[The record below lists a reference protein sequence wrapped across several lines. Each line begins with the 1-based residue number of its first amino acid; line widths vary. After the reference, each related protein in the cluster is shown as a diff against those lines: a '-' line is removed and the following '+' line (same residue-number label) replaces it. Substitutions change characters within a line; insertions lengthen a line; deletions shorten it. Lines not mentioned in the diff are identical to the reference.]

1 MASLTLA
8 SPCITS
14 TIFNSETSSNNGRD
28 DSFSSYLNLIRESFA
43 KDQTDNSG
51 DTPATMRISIGK
63 TQGEDGE
70 LDIFRAEKYFSGV
83 MDGEST
89 NMGKSPVISS
99 YKKEGKMMSL
109 KSISMT
115 ESTCSEAS
123 ANSRNTLLR
132 DHRRK
137 LSSSSSSNGR
147 RRRRL
152 LRVFGRCSCSG
163 KDATRVEEDI
173 NGNKKQEFFVE
184 RSSFATK
191 IEDALTFMTLNS
203 QMGAARMTI
212 QKETF
217 GSPFIEKSVMVS
229 TLRKSLTLLTP
240 PLVTKQQQQQQQQQ
254 QQDDDD
260 DDDDD
265 DLLSETSS
273 DLFEIDSLSI
283 NGSSLFRPETG
294 YEPSEASIDWSVTT
308 ASAGNDERPRLDIH
322 EGKRPSKS
330 GKHSMLLGCAS
341 EKAVN
346 VTSTENYS
354 KKPERPLSS
363 VSNNYEQMRSLPP
376 LLRYHASQAVQSR
389 HSLDFTRGGL

>member
-28 DSFSSYLNLIRESFA
+28 DSFSSYLNLIRESLA

-51 DTPATMRISIGK
+51 DTPTTMQISIGK
-63 TQGEDGE
+63 TQGEDRE

-89 NMGKSPVISS
+89 NMEKSPVISS

-115 ESTCSEAS
+115 ESTYSEVS
-123 ANSRNTLLR
+123 ANSRKTLLR

-147 RRRRL
+147 RRRL
-152 LRVFGRCSCSG
+152 LRVFRCSCSG
-163 KDATRVEEDI
+163 KDATRVEEDM

-240 PLVTKQQQQQQQQQ
+240 PLP
-254 QQDDDD
+254 
-260 DDDDD
+260 
-265 DLLSETSS
+265 
-273 DLFEIDSLSI
+273 SI

-308 ASAGNDERPRLDIH
+308 ASAGNDERKLDIH
-322 EGKRPSKS
+322 EGNRPSKS

-363 VSNNYEQMRSLPP
+363 MSNNYEQMRSLPP

-389 HSLDFTRGGL
+389 HSLDFTHGGL